1 MRLTLDIQD
10 NNAIAFLNY
19 IKSLDYVTIK
29 SEEYDS
35 VKPYELTE
43 EQLNRVEERRVE
55 RLNGVSRTH
64 SWESLKEELKNRLE
78 D

>member
-35 VKPYELTE
+35 VKSYELTE
-43 EQLNRVEERRVE
+43 EQLNSVEERRVE
-55 RLNGVSRTH
+55 RLNGVSKTH
-64 SWESLKEELKNRLE
+64 SWESIKEELNNRLE

>member
-10 NNAIAFLNY
+10 SSVIAFLNY

-35 VKPYELTE
+35 VKPY
-43 EQLNRVEERRVE
+43 
-55 RLNGVSRTH
+55 
-64 SWESLKEELKNRLE
+64 
-78 D
+78 

>member
-35 VKPYELTE
+35 IKPYELTE

-55 RLNGVSRTH
+55 RLNGVSKTH
-64 SWESLKEELKNRLE
+64 TWESIKEELKNRLE

>member
-55 RLNGVSRTH
+55 RLNGVSKTH
-64 SWESLKEELKNRLE
+64 SWESIKEELKNRLE

>member
-35 VKPYELTE
+35 IKPYELTE

-55 RLNGVSRTH
+55 RLNGVSKTH
-64 SWESLKEELKNRLE
+64 SWESIKEELKNRLE